1 MILSTDFINTNSSL
15 KFDSTYSTIW
25 NCFTMWNCYMKMLGS
40 GRFFSLMKTMQVLP
54 TPKWIDSLLSTNHL
68 QIPCLKHFQ
77 FLQRAYVDASVYLIE
92 LVEYHSIYSKNNQ
105 GFNRSL
111 RNSSIYGPCFR
122 KRIVQWYEKSC
133 VCEVRI
139 KPFCFIWKIDTLH
152 FVKKSYDVRCQK
164 QLNIN

>member
-105 GFNRSL
+105 GFNIDPWGTLQFMVPASENAL
-111 RNSSIYGPCFR
+111 FNDTKKVVF
-122 KRIVQWYEKSC
+122 
-133 VCEVRI
+133 VR
-139 KPFCFIWKIDTLH
+139 
-152 FVKKSYDVRCQK
+152 
-164 QLNIN
+164 